1 MMLRNAFSNDVW
13 CSWYE
18 FNLHENA
25 SICVVCMESYYDGE
39 KYITENKRIFYPAK
53 KHSLIIIYHGIR
65 MTKNS
70 SEK

>member
-1 MMLRNAFSNDVW
+1 MMLRNAFSNDVS

-39 KYITENKRIFYPAK
+39 KYITEK
-53 KHSLIIIYHGIR
+53 KEYFIQQKSNH
-65 MTKNS
+65 
-70 SEK
+70 